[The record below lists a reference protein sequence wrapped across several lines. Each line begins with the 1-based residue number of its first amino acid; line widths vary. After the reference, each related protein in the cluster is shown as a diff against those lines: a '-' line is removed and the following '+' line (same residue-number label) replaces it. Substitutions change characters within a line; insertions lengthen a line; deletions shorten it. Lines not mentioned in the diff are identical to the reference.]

1 MSEQNFPNEQVA
13 VTTQPE
19 VKSSQNYKPY
29 FYTAIVAL
37 IVVGGL
43 GYYLMPTQPSY
54 EVQGIPD
61 VATNSGYIQDNTVE
75 NQSVVNNWKT
85 YKDASYKFSI
95 QYPSEWIFTPNTF
108 HPDKDFFYMGFGP
121 EESVTTKPLVVLRIY
136 TAGHGQLVVRDNL
149 EKIIVD
155 GVEGKMFKSTTQ
167 SGKPYVMIG
176 FSKNGYQYELEA
188 TGFSEGEKTVNT
200 VLEMISH
207 FKFED
212 TSISNTPTS
221 IACTMDAMMCPDGSY
236 VGRSGPNCEFICPT
250 QISNMPQTQPVEWLV
265 YSGVTSQGIVA
276 DTSKD
281 LWRTSVEII
290 NLLSAKDYAKL
301 EAMVSSAGLSV
312 NDNPSLDL
320 TKHHISKENI
330 SEIPYDS
337 TTMLWG
343 YEDGRGDPI
352 NVTTQAF
359 IEQYVFS
366 KNFLMTDSINVNRI
380 KDGGT
385 NNANTLLQ
393 DISGRNFVAFYYQG
407 DPQYPGMTWM
417 TLYLIFDV
425 ENGAYKLRGIT
436 RNQWTI

>member
-1 MSEQNFPNEQVA
+1 MTDQNQPNNQ
-13 VTTQPE
+13 TPNFTSPE
-19 VKSSQNYKPY
+19 VTPIKNYRPY
-29 FYTAIVAL
+29 IYTAIVAL
-37 IVVGGL
+37 IAVAGL
-43 GYYLMPTQPSY
+43 GHYLMPTQLSY

-61 VATNSGYIQDNTVE
+61 VTTNGGYVQNNTAE

-95 QYPSEWIFTPNTF
+95 QYPSEWTFTPNTF
-108 HPDKDFFYMGFGP
+108 HPDKDFFYIGFGP
-121 EESVTTKPLVVLRIY
+121 EESVATKPLVVLRIY

-149 EKIIVD
+149 EKIIID

-200 VLEMISH
+200 VLEMISR
-207 FKFED
+207 FIFND
-212 TSISNTPTS
+212 TSISNTPAP

-236 VGRSGPNCEFICPT
+236 VGRSGSNCEFVCPRVKIT
-250 QISNMPQTQPVEWLV
+250 PVD
-265 YSGVTSQGIVA
+265 Q
-276 DTSKD
+276 SKD

-290 NLLSAKDYAKL
+290 NILSAKDYAKL
-301 EAMVSSAGLSV
+301 ETMVSSAGLSI
-312 NDNPSLDL
+312 NNNPSLDL
-320 TKHHISKENI
+320 TKHHVSKEKV
-330 SEIPYDS
+330 SEISYDS
-337 TTMLWG
+337 ATTLWG
-343 YEDGRGDPI
+343 YKDGRGDPI

-366 KNFLMTDSINVNRI
+366 KNFLMTDNINVNQI

-385 NNANTLLQ
+385 SNTNTLLQ

-407 DPQYPGMTWM
+407 DPQYPGMTWR
-417 TLYLIFDV
+417 TLYLVFDM
-425 ENGAYKLRGIT
+425 ENGSYALRGIT
-436 RNQWTI
+436 TNQWAN